1 MYNYDGY
8 VTETKM
14 TNDKTPEHYPAQT
27 PPEIEAVSTEDDEY
41 SRRRDFFR
49 RLCDD
54 IDEMRKG
61 DLAELKVKYKGY
73 LDRTISNVCLARD
86 ERSREERSA
95 ISKAI
100 KLVEEI
106 ADVPLVDWPDDLL
119 EYPDV
124 CSEYVK

>member
-49 RLCDD
+49 SLCDD

-61 DLAELKVKYKGY
+61 DLAELKVKYK
-73 LDRTISNVCLARD
+73 
-86 ERSREERSA
+86 
-95 ISKAI
+95 
-100 KLVEEI
+100 
-106 ADVPLVDWPDDLL
+106 
-119 EYPDV
+119 
-124 CSEYVK
+124 